1 MNVLDA
7 AQATVKAYPGGA
19 ESLAPRLDMS
29 GALLRGKVNP
39 QYDRNHL
46 TLAEA
51 DLLMTV
57 TGDHRILHAL
67 AAQHGYVLQRH
78 DDLEREREEA
88 QHRVDELV
96 LDLMR
101 ATGSFAGTIA
111 DAREDGVITPRE
123 AKDTAQAGMGV
134 QKIVVDLVA
143 ALQAQVRLD
152 IR

>member
-19 ESLAPRLDMS
+19 ESLAPRLGMT

-57 TGDHRILHAL
+57 TDDHRILHAL
-67 AAQHGYVLQRH
+67 AHSHGYILQRS
-78 DDLEREREEA
+78 DELDREREEA
-88 QHRVDELV
+88 KHRVDELV
-96 LDLMR
+96 LQLMKM
-101 ATGSFAGTIA
+101 TGTLAGTIA
-111 DAREDGVITPRE
+111 EAREDGVITSNE
-123 AKDTAQAGMGV
+123 AKDTSKAGMEV
-134 QKIVVDLVA
+134 QKVVVDLVA
-143 ALQAQVRLD
+143 AIQDQV
-152 IR
+152 

>member
-19 ESLAPRLDMS
+19 ESLAPRLGMS

-39 QYDRNHL
+39 GYDRNHL

-57 TGDHRILHAL
+57 ADDHQILHAL
-67 AAQHGYVLQRH
+67 AHAHGYVLQRC
-78 DDLEREREEA
+78 DELEREREQA
-88 QHRVDELV
+88 QHRVDGLV
-96 LDLMR
+96 LQLMQ

-111 DAREDGVITPRE
+111 EAREDGVITPNE
-123 AKDTAQAGMGV
+123 AKDTSNAGMQV
-134 QKIVVDLVA
+134 QKTVVDLVA
-143 ALQAQVRLD
+143 AIQNQVRLG
-152 IR
+152 

>member
-19 ESLAPRLDMS
+19 ESLAPRVGMS

-57 TGDHRILHAL
+57 TDDHRILHAL
-67 AAQHGYVLQRH
+67 AHSHGYILQRS
-78 DDLEREREEA
+78 DDLERERQEA

-96 LDLMR
+96 LQLMQM
-101 ATGSFAGTIA
+101 TGNLAGTIA
-111 DAREDGVITPRE
+111 EAREDGVITRSE
-123 AKDTAQAGMGV
+123 AKDTSNAGMQV
-134 QKIVVDLVA
+134 QKVVVDLVA
-143 ALQAQVRLD
+143 AIQDQVRLA
-152 IR
+152 

>member
-39 QYDRNHL
+39 TYDRNHL

-67 AAQHGYVLQRH
+67 AHSHGYVLQRF
-78 DDLEREREEA
+78 DDLEAERADA

-96 LDLMR
+96 LQLMR
-101 ATGSFAGTIA
+101 ATGTFAGTIA
-111 DAREDGVITPRE
+111 EAREDGVITHNE
-123 AKDTAQAGMGV
+123 AKDASNAGMDV
-134 QKIVVDLVA
+134 QKTVVDLVA
-143 ALQAQVRLD
+143 AIQNQVRLG
-152 IR
+152 